1 MLRIFLF
8 FIALIFSVTGLSYII
23 MYLNLFTMGY
33 SLKEYLCYIGSKIE
47 CLVFILGYILLYISI
62 LSKERGGK

>member
-8 FIALIFSVTGLSYII
+8 FIALFISVTGLSYII

-33 SLKEYLCYIGSKIE
+33 SIKEYLCYIGSKIE
-47 CLVFILGYILLYISI
+47 CLIFILGYILLYISI
-62 LSKERGGK
+62 LPKRRDKK